1 MARTVIAI
9 YDSVY
14 TAKQAIW
21 ELMDLGYP
29 RDRIDIITGRLM
41 DNANDLAKTEP
52 ARSEMVVDE
61 LRAGAGIG
69 AGIGGSLG
77 IVGGLLAS
85 VGQLHIPLP
94 VAAGPWHVFA
104 VVSAMIAI
112 TMAAGGIAGSLLGGL
127 VGLGIPEEEVRNY
140 AKSARKDSVTVM
152 VVADWDAIDGT
163 IEVLGHYNPLEIRQ
177 KTIEFQ
183 KAGPRERKLAERALH
198 IKATEQDRPR

>member
-9 YDSVY
+9 YESVY

-41 DNANDLAKTEP
+41 DNANDLAKPEA

-85 VGQLHIPLP
+85 VGQFHISLP
-94 VAAGPWHVFA
+94 IAAGPWNALA
-104 VVSAMIAI
+104 VVSAMVAIAM
-112 TMAAGGIAGSLLGGL
+112 TAGGIAGSLLGGL
-127 VGLGIPEEEVRNY
+127 VGLGIPEEEVRSY
-140 AKSARKDSVTVM
+140 AKNARKDSVTVM

>member
-9 YDSVY
+9 YESVY

-21 ELMDLGYP
+21 ELKDLGFP
-29 RDRIDIITGRLM
+29 RDRIDMVTGRLM
-41 DNANDLAKTEP
+41 DNANDLAKPEA
-52 ARSEMVVDE
+52 ARSEMVVNE
-61 LRAGAGIG
+61 LRAGVGIG

-85 VGQLHIPLP
+85 VGELHISLP
-94 VAAGPWHVFA
+94 VAAGPWHA
-104 VVSAMIAI
+104 VAIVCAMIAVA
-112 TMAAGGIAGSLLGGL
+112 MAAGCILGSLISGFI
-127 VGLGIPEEEVRNY
+127 GLGIPEDEVRSY
-140 AKSARKDSVTVM
+140 AKNVRKDSVTVM

-177 KTIEFQ
+177 KTIEWQ
-183 KAGPRERKLAERALH
+183 KAGARERKLAERALH